1 MSRIPNIILIT
12 ALCSVAC
19 FRIGPSADF
28 HIGPSAE
35 NFPLALRPNG
45 ATVTVQTAGQT
56 VAGELLAVRDDGVVI
71 LHGSK
76 LSLVS
81 YSDLR
86 SVKVVDL
93 TDYSIGAGAPQPAP
107 RAKLNALSRYPQGI
121 SAALQQKLFAQSGQ
135 AELEVLR

>member
-1 MSRIPNIILIT
+1 MSRIRNIIFIT
-12 ALCSVAC
+12 VLCSAAC
-19 FRIGPSADF
+19 F

-35 NFPLALRPNG
+35 NFPLASRPNG
-45 ATVTVQTAGQT
+45 ATVTVQTTSQS

-71 LHGSK
+71 LHGST
-76 LSLVS
+76 LALAP

-93 TDYSIGAGAPQPAP
+93 TDYSIGAGTPQPEP